1 MPFDQPAGDM
11 SWPQA
16 AVVIAVVLA
25 FVAIAAIDS
34 GVALIIGIFALLF
47 GYNIIAALLGLE
59 SPASDTVDEAEADE
73 PTVDD
78 KQDALDRLRTRYAE
92 GELTEAEFE
101 RRLETLLE
109 TETVGDVER
118 YLEKADSEEQTSEQ
132 TETIF
137 ESSER

>member
-16 AVVIAVVLA
+16 AVVISVVLA

-59 SPASDTVDEAEADE
+59 SPASDTPEEAEADE

>member
-16 AVVIAVVLA
+16 AVVISVVLA

-59 SPASDTVDEAEADE
+59 SPASDTPEEAEADE

-118 YLEKADSEEQTSEQ
+118 YLEKTDSEEQTSER